1 MKKNVGTFD
10 AIVRITFGLTGVAW
24 GTAQMVRHPNRGFPM
39 MVTMASAMKVAEGIT
54 RYCPMLAMLN
64 MNSARLLPSEKRE
77 EMPKDYEAPQTGYY
91 KET

>member
-10 AIVRITFGLTGVAW
+10 AIMRITFGLTGLAW

-39 MVTMASAMKVAEGIT
+39 VVTMASAMKVAEGVT

-64 MNSARLLPSEKRE
+64 MTSTRMLTPDRPRQAPR
-77 EMPKDYEAPQTGYY
+77 DYEASDAGYY
-91 KET
+91 KGN